1 MRVSYEEMLNEFKR
15 ILLKRG
21 LDEATAH
28 EAAENFAQTSLDGV
42 YSHGI
47 NRFPR
52 IIDYID
58 RGVIKPDAKPEC
70 EMKFGS
76 MERWNGNLGLGNI
89 NAKRAMERACTLAE
103 ENGMGIVAI
112 RNTNHW
118 LRGGAFGWQAAEA
131 GFIGICFTNTMPNMP
146 AYGGKDSKIGN
157 NPFIISLPRIN
168 GEHVVLDMA
177 MSQFS
182 YGKLEEYRL
191 KEKELPIPGGY
202 DHEGNLSSDPKVI
215 EETKRVLPIGF
226 WKGSGLS
233 IVLDMLA
240 VVLSGGNAV
249 QDIAKEVQDEA
260 GLSQVMIAI
269 DPKKFNT
276 ADQIDE
282 MVSRIVDDIKSSDVD
297 EKIGRV
303 SYPGESTIRRRKDNL
318 ENGIPVVPEIWNK
331 IKAL

>member
-1 MRVSYEEMLNEFKR
+1 MRISYEEMLNEFKR

-21 LDEATAH
+21 LDEATVH

-58 RGVIKPDAKPEC
+58 RGVIQPNAKPEC

-157 NPFIISLPRIN
+157 NPFIIALPRTS

-182 YGKLEEYRL
+182 YGKLEEYRM
-191 KEKELPIPGGY
+191 KDKELPIPGGY
-202 DHEGNLSSDPKVI
+202 DQDGNLSSDPKAI
-215 EETKRVLPIGF
+215 EETRRVLPIGF

-282 MVSRIVDDIKSSDVD
+282 MVSRIIEDIKSSDVD

-303 SYPGESTIRRRKDNL
+303 SYPGESTISRRKDNQ
-318 ENGIPVVPEIWNK
+318 ENGIPVVEEIWNK
-331 IKAL
+331 VKAL

>member
-1 MRVSYEEMLNEFKR
+1 MRISYEEMLNEFKR

-21 LDEATAH
+21 LDENTAH

-58 RGVIKPDAKPEC
+58 RGVIQPNAKPEV

-89 NAKRAMERACTLAE
+89 NAKRAMERACVLAE

-131 GFIGICFTNTMPNMP
+131 GYIGICFTNTMPNMP

-157 NPFIISLPRIN
+157 NPFIIALPRTS

-182 YGKLEEYRL
+182 YGKLEEYRM
-191 KEKELPIPGGY
+191 KDKELPIPGGY
-202 DHEGNLSSDPKVI
+202 DQEGNLSSDPKVI
-215 EETKRVLPIGF
+215 EETRRVLPIGF

-276 ADQIDE
+276 ADEIDE
-282 MVSRIVDDIKSSDVD
+282 MVSRIIDDIKSSDVD

-303 SYPGESTIRRRKDNL
+303 SYPGESTINRRKDNQ
-318 ENGIPVVPEIWNK
+318 ENGIPVVEEIWNK
-331 IKAL
+331 IKSL

>member
-1 MRVSYEEMLNEFKR
+1 DRGIEEQ
-15 ILLKRG
+15 
-21 LDEATAH
+21 TAFD
-28 EAAENFAQTSLDGV
+28 AAENFAKTSLDGV

-52 IIDYID
+52 IVDYID
-58 RGVIKPDAKPEC
+58 RGIIKPNAKPEC

-89 NAKRAMERACTLAE
+89 NAKMAMKRACELAD
-103 ENGMGIVAI
+103 ENGMGIVAV

-118 LRGGAFGWQAAEA
+118 LRGGAFGWQAADE
-131 GFIGICFTNTMPNMP
+131 GYIGICFTNTMPNMP
-146 AYGGKDSKIGN
+146 AYGGKDGKIGN
-157 NPFIISLPRIN
+157 NPFIIAIPRSN

-191 KEKELPIPGGY
+191 KDKELPVPGGY
-202 DHEGNLSSDPKVI
+202 NSEGELTSDPKAI
-215 EETKRVLPIGF
+215 EESSRVLPIGF

-240 VVLSGGNAV
+240 AVLSGGNAV
-249 QDIAKEVQDEA
+249 KDIPKKIDEEA
-260 GLSQVMIAI
+260 GLSQILIAI
-269 DPKKFNT
+269 DPKKFNSAEEIDQMVT
-276 ADQIDE
+276 SIADD
-282 MVSRIVDDIKSSDVD
+282 VKSSEVD

-303 SYPGESTIRRRKDNL
+303 SYPGESTIKRRQDNL
-318 ENGIPVVPEIWNK
+318 EKGIPVVEEIWNK
-331 IKAL
+331 ILKL

>member
-1 MRVSYEEMLNEFKR
+1 MRISYEEMLNEFKR
-15 ILLKRG
+15 ILLNRG

-58 RGVIKPDAKPEC
+58 RGVIQPNAKPEC

-157 NPFIISLPRIN
+157 NPFIIALPRTS

-182 YGKLEEYRL
+182 YGKLEEYRM
-191 KEKELPIPGGY
+191 KDKELPIPGGY
-202 DHEGNLSSDPKVI
+202 DQESNLSSDPKAI
-215 EETKRVLPIGF
+215 EETRRVLPIGF

-249 QDIAKEVQDEA
+249 QDIANEVQDEA

-282 MVSRIVDDIKSSDVD
+282 MVSRIIEDIKSSDVD
-297 EKIGRV
+297 EKIGTV
-303 SYPGESTIRRRKDNL
+303 SYPGESTISRRKDNL
-318 ENGIPVVPEIWNK
+318 ENGIPVVEEIWNK